1 MNFLK
6 VYQIFSKNNRVPYF
20 KLVELREAC
29 KPTSQMD
36 PQVIDLVSSD
46 DEVVEASAVI
56 AGNFDAHVS
65 LSSSK
70 VCTMVY
76 NAYIVEFYDRQEYI
90 NLSNSY

>member
-70 VCTMVY
+70 VY